1 MFYPATSTVG
11 KAFLN
16 LKGGAN
22 VVGVDEVSNMEG
34 EYKNMKM
41 LGYKGGVR
49 SQILARIVLPSHHLS
64 LCKSCRYLTIP
75 AIGSRAQFV
84 TRAKYTINAV
94 TKMRQRDEP
103 IADVVSLNSR
113 YGSHITAG

>member
-16 LKGGAN
+16 LKGGAT
-22 VVGVDEVSNMEG
+22 VVGTDEVSSMGG

-64 LCKSCRYLTIP
+64 R
-75 AIGSRAQFV
+75 G
-84 TRAKYTINAV
+84 
-94 TKMRQRDEP
+94 
-103 IADVVSLNSR
+103 
-113 YGSHITAG
+113 